1 MAQQI
6 EGIGRDDVE
15 REKNSLRAITHT
27 AANNLAT
34 SKAARS
40 RAQCSSTT
48 SDAAYKAT
56 TPYSEAIL
64 NRVSPWSS

>member
-40 RAQCSSTT
+40 RAQCSSTP
-48 SDAAYKAT
+48 SDAA
-56 TPYSEAIL
+56 
-64 NRVSPWSS
+64 